1 MAELS
6 IKKKRPKNLD
16 LTTIRLP
23 LPGILSILHRV
34 SGAGLFLLLPLLLWL
49 FQSSVSTPE
58 SFATFKVVAT
68 SPFVKIILLGL
79 LWAVCHHFCAGIRY
93 LFLDMHV
100 GIDLESARLS
110 SKIVFVVSIALTVIL
125 GVALLW

>member
-34 SGAGLFLLLPLLLWL
+34 SGAGLFLCLPLLLWL
-49 FQSSVSTPE
+49 FQSSLATPE
-58 SFATFKVVAT
+58 SFAAFKAVAT
-68 SPFVKIILLGL
+68 HPIVKLLLLGL
-79 LWAVCHHFCAGIRY
+79 IWAFCHHFCAGIRY

-110 SKIVFVVSIALTVIL
+110 SKIVFAVSLALTAIL